1 MDRPVR
7 ADSKVEETKYAN
19 FYYLYLRN
27 ISDKLELSR
36 PNRAPAVTS
45 AYYDYIYA
53 FARSYAYASC
63 CTIVAVAA
71 MIVAYNI
78 DALNRAMPQTTTP
91 TPRPLA

>member
-7 ADSKVEETKYAN
+7 AESKVEETKYTN

-63 CTIVAVAA
+63 CTVVAVAA

-78 DALNRAMPQTTTP
+78 DALNRAMPQTC
-91 TPRPLA
+91 PLVVQP